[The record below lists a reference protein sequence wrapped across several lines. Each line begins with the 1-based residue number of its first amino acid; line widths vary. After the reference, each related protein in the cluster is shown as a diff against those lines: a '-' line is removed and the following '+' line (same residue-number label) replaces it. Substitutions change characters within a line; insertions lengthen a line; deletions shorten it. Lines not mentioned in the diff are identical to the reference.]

1 MGLASI
7 HLATAGTAQILVN
20 KSFRLGVVSRI
31 CGRSI
36 DYNQLD
42 NDLTNSKYLIVSSH
56 PMDEIHKLLEVQLCP
71 GERISHKEL
80 ATVPIE
86 VSLQPDRYLP

>member
-1 MGLASI
+1 MGLVSI
-7 HLATAGTAQILVN
+7 HLAMAGTAQILVN
-20 KSFRLGVVSRI
+20 KSFRLGVASRI

-36 DYNQLD
+36 DNQLD
-42 NDLTNSKYLIVSSH
+42 NDSANSKYLIVSSH
-56 PMDEIHKLLEVQLCP
+56 PVDEIHKLLEVQLCP

-80 ATVPIE
+80 ATVPVE